1 MPMHVSIV
9 SVKNRKYIRVCSSYR
24 NAEGKPRTRVIEN
37 HGRLEVAL
45 EKDPEFL
52 DKLKAR
58 IAQENRLEQLAK
70 DKELELQARKRMDKL
85 SELARTGNDL
95 PSCFHL
101 YNVGASLIRKVWC
114 DLKMPEL
121 FRYLQRNRK
130 IEFPYDKA
138 AYLLTEQRLLA
149 PASKLQN
156 FKNKDSS
163 IIDHSEIDHLQD
175 LYRVLDILKE
185 DKETIVKHLNRE
197 IQKKTKR
204 KITAAF
210 YDVTTYSFE
219 SRTISDYKDFGLS
232 KDHKVNE
239 VQVVLGLVMD
249 ENGIPIDYELFS
261 GSTNEFGTMVPLIK
275 KIKTAYNID
284 QLIVVADRGLN
295 SSENLFALK
304 QIGCDFVIAQKFKN
318 ASANEKRTIL
328 DQNNWQQTAYD
339 ENGEILCRYKTIEV
353 KQPLYETRT
362 SLTTKRNYKTTKVI
376 DTMDLHWIVSYS
388 PRRAKKDRE
397 DRDRAVEKALKAIKE
412 PGRLRPNGYK
422 SLIKVPRKDGVPQ
435 LDTEKIAEQSK
446 WDGYYVICTN
456 LDISPE
462 KATEI
467 YRKLWQIE
475 DCFRVSKSQLEAR
488 PCFVWTDPHIYGHFL
503 SCFISLVLEKYMLHS
518 LKQKLG
524 DQVTHEKMCTALR
537 QSQVVYDDVNPELPL
552 FLRLYEQGL
561 FDEMSMLFGLQVLS
575 RVEKPV
581 GIKKKLHL
589 AELKVVATRA

>member
-9 SVKNRKYIRVCSSYR
+9 SAKKIKYVRVYSSYR
-24 NAEGKPRTRVIEN
+24 NEQGQPRSRLIEN
-37 HGRLEVAL
+37 HGRLDRAL
-45 EKDPEFL
+45 ERDPQYVE
-52 DKLKAR
+52 KLKAR
-58 IAQENRLEQLAK
+58 IAEENRLERLAK
-70 DKELELQARKRMDKL
+70 DQELELQARKRIDKL
-85 SELARTGNDL
+85 TELVRAGNDL
-95 PSCFHL
+95 PSCFRL
-101 YNVGASLIRKVWC
+101 YNVGAALIRKVWY

-121 FRYLQRNRK
+121 FRYLQRERN
-130 IEFPYDKA
+130 IEYPYDKA

-175 LYRVLDILKE
+175 LYRVLNILKE

-197 IQKKTKR
+197 IQKRTKR

-219 SRTISDYKDFGLS
+219 SRTVSDYKGFGLS

-239 VQVVLGLVMD
+239 VQVVLGLIMD
-249 ENGIPIDYELFS
+249 ANGIPIDYELFN

-275 KIKTAYNID
+275 RIKTAYDID

-295 SSENLFALK
+295 SSENLFALR

-318 ASANEKRTIL
+318 ASTNEKKAIL
-328 DQNNWQQTAYD
+328 DQNNWQKTAYD
-339 ENGEILCRYKTIEV
+339 ENGELLCRYKTIEV
-353 KQPLYETRT
+353 KQPLYETKT
-362 SLTTKRNYKTTKVI
+362 SPTTKRNYKTTKVI
-376 DTMDLHWIVSYS
+376 DNMDLHWVVSYS
-388 PRRAKKDRE
+388 PRRARKDRE
-397 DRDRAVEKALKAIKE
+397 DRDRAIEKALKAIKE

-422 SLIKVPRKDGVPQ
+422 SLIKFPKKDGTPQ

-456 LDISPE
+456 LEISPE
-462 KATEI
+462 RATEI

-503 SCFISLVLEKYMLHS
+503 SCFISLVIEKYMLYS

-524 DQVTHEKMCTALR
+524 EQVTHDKMCSALR
-537 QSQVVYDDVNPELPL
+537 EAQVVYEDVNPQLPL
-552 FLRLYEQGL
+552 FLRLYETGL
-561 FDEMSMLFGLQVLS
+561 FDEMSKHFGLQVLS
-575 RVEKPV
+575 RIEKPI
-581 GIKKKLHL
+581 GIKRKLHL
-589 AELKVVATRA
+589 AGLKVVATAA